1 MSDGLDL
8 RDRPPAGQEA
18 SDSDIPRVIGS
29 SYTKPD
35 RFYRGTASGAGIIT
49 LVLLVLIGTFLLIR
63 AWPALSSQG
72 FGFLTNTA
80 WHPEQN
86 PPVFGIAAVLYWTIV
101 IAFIAMLIAVPMS
114 ILAALALT
122 EYAPMRLRKPLTSLV
137 DLLAAIPSLIYGL
150 WGLFFLQEKLV
161 PLAEWISSFFGW
173 IPIFAVEGEQFTQS
187 SFMAGVVVAL
197 MVLPVTTSVMR
208 EVFSQAPPG
217 EKEAALALGST
228 RWGMIRTVVLPFG
241 RGGIIGGSMLGLG
254 RALGETIA
262 VALIISPIF
271 EINLNWLHTGS
282 NSVASLIAL
291 RFGEANEAALA
302 ALMAAG
308 LSLFVLTLVV
318 NMLASRIV
326 SRSRSGSGVDL

>member
-8 RDRPPAGQEA
+8 RDRPPATEEA
-18 SDSDIPRVIGS
+18 RDSDTPRVIGS
-29 SYTKPD
+29 AYTKPD

-80 WHPEQN
+80 WHPEQD

-173 IPIFAVEGEQFTQS
+173 IPIFAVEGDQFTQS

-208 EVFSQAPPG
+208 EVFFAGTAWREGSCAGAWFDPLGNDPNCR
-217 EKEAALALGST
+217 LA
-228 RWGMIRTVVLPFG
+228 IRPAESSADRCSDSGARLVK
-241 RGGIIGGSMLGLG
+241 R
-254 RALGETIA
+254 
-262 VALIISPIF
+262 SP
-271 EINLNWLHTGS
+271 WH
-282 NSVASLIAL
+282 
-291 RFGEANEAALA
+291 
-302 ALMAAG
+302 
-308 LSLFVLTLVV
+308 
-318 NMLASRIV
+318 
-326 SRSRSGSGVDL
+326 

>member
-18 SDSDIPRVIGS
+18 SDSDTPRVIGS

-217 EKEAALALGST
+217 EKEAALALGNDPHRRLALRPRRNHRRIDART
-228 RWGMIRTVVLPFG
+228 RARPRRNDCSRAHHLPDLRDQPELAPHRIEL
-241 RGGIIGGSMLGLG
+241 RGLAD
-254 RALGETIA
+254 R
-262 VALIISPIF
+262 
-271 EINLNWLHTGS
+271 
-282 NSVASLIAL
+282 ASL
-291 RFGEANEAALA
+291 R
-302 ALMAAG
+302 
-308 LSLFVLTLVV
+308 
-318 NMLASRIV
+318 
-326 SRSRSGSGVDL
+326 

>member
-18 SDSDIPRVIGS
+18 SDSDTPRVIGS
-29 SYTKPD
+29 SYAKPD

-63 AWPALSSQG
+63 AWPALSSQR
-72 FGFLTNTA
+72 FGFLTNPA
-80 WHPEQN
+80 WHHEQN

-161 PLAEWISSFFGW
+161 PLAECVSSFFVW
-173 IPIFAVEGEQFTQS
+173 IPIFSWEG
-187 SFMAGVVVAL
+187 
-197 MVLPVTTSVMR
+197 
-208 EVFSQAPPG
+208 
-217 EKEAALALGST
+217 
-228 RWGMIRTVVLPFG
+228 
-241 RGGIIGGSMLGLG
+241 
-254 RALGETIA
+254 
-262 VALIISPIF
+262 
-271 EINLNWLHTGS
+271 
-282 NSVASLIAL
+282 
-291 RFGEANEAALA
+291 
-302 ALMAAG
+302 
-308 LSLFVLTLVV
+308 
-318 NMLASRIV
+318 
-326 SRSRSGSGVDL
+326 